1 MSRKNHKII
10 DGKLLQTDKKY
21 ANLKMKQKERIN
33 LWVTEEIHS
42 FYKEYHKMPAR
53 ENEFS
58 EVLDLVYKRIE
69 EADIWIPYEEIYNRY
84 MGSRM
89 NRINKIYGQIQKEER
104 MLAVSQV
111 QIEALPVA
119 LSVCKVSDYSQVD
132 LNTELCFTAKTEEE
146 NSLVYPTSKLPDNIL
161 DKEDG
166 WQAMRIMGILDFS
179 YIGIIVGITA
189 VLANHAIGVF
199 VISTFNTDYILV
211 KAKDMAKALEVL
223 RTKGYSIVENETR

>member
-1 MSRKNHKII
+1 M
-10 DGKLLQTDKKY
+10 
-21 ANLKMKQKERIN
+21 
-33 LWVTEEIHS
+33 
-42 FYKEYHKMPAR
+42 
-53 ENEFS
+53 
-58 EVLDLVYKRIE
+58 
-69 EADIWIPYEEIYNRY
+69 
-84 MGSRM
+84 
-89 NRINKIYGQIQKEER
+89 
-104 MLAVSQV
+104 